1 MEFKRLSDK
10 IASLPAKEAWS
21 YKGTNRIEEDCMSPF
36 VKDAI
41 QDIAK
46 IIGSDLDF
54 VDEERFISPDD
65 GRYRTDLIFRDSETG
80 DFVVVEN
87 QLGTTNHDHLGKCL
101 TYLANIQ
108 AKKVVWISENFRP
121 EHIKALNTLNEI
133 TGDEYAFYALELH
146 LMKLGDDPETYY
158 EFKEIVCPT
167 SVSKASGQ
175 IRQMSSENREKM
187 AYWEKFFSELKENVK
202 KSRFNQ
208 GRTFHKIAIN
218 KKISANFVFYF
229 RNNDVCLQ
237 LLTVDDSTKEKL
249 QRIAED
255 LNSQFHYDFQHSVGV
270 KNESL
275 DKWEYVIQ
283 DFDYGSEMKEALKQ
297 VCINIDNVLEK
308 SVE

>member
-1 MEFKRLSDK
+1 
-10 IASLPAKEAWS
+10 
-21 YKGTNRIEEDCMSPF
+21 
-36 VKDAI
+36 
-41 QDIAK
+41 
-46 IIGSDLDF
+46 
-54 VDEERFISPDD
+54 
-65 GRYRTDLIFRDSETG
+65 
-80 DFVVVEN
+80 
-87 QLGTTNHDHLGKCL
+87 
-101 TYLANIQ
+101 
-108 AKKVVWISENFRP
+108 
-121 EHIKALNTLNEI
+121 
-133 TGDEYAFYALELH
+133 
-146 LMKLGDDPETYY
+146 
-158 EFKEIVCPT
+158 
-167 SVSKASGQ
+167 
-175 IRQMSSENREKM
+175 M

-255 LNSQFHYDFQHSVGV
+255 LNSQFHYDFQYSVGV
-270 KNESL
+270 RNDSL

-297 VCINIDNVLEK
+297 VCININNVLEK